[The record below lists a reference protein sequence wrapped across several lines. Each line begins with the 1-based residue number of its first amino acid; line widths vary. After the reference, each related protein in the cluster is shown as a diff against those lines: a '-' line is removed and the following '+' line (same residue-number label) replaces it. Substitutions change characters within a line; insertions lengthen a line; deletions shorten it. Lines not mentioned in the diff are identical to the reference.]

1 MNYEELRKKLMLLDV
16 EEIARF
22 RDEHP
27 VKPTLA
33 VFCNNIISDKK
44 DMEERAELNR
54 ELDEILAKKNAP
66 DGAGTPSQGNET
78 R

>member
-22 RDEHP
+22 RDKHP
-27 VKPTLA
+27 GKPTLA

-44 DMEERAELNR
+44 DME
-54 ELDEILAKKNAP
+54 
-66 DGAGTPSQGNET
+66 
-78 R
+78 

>member
-22 RDEHP
+22 RDKHP
-27 VKPTLA
+27 GKPTLA

-44 DMEERAELNR
+44 DMEELNK
-54 ELDEILAKKNAP
+54 ELDEFLAKKNAP
-66 DGAGTPSQGNET
+66 DSAGTPSQGNET

>member
-33 VFCNNIISDKK
+33 VFCNNIISDKIHLFFHTIFPY
-44 DMEERAELNR
+44 DFL
-54 ELDEILAKKNAP
+54 L
-66 DGAGTPSQGNET
+66 SV
-78 R
+78 

>member
-22 RDEHP
+22 RDKHP
-27 VKPTLA
+27 GKPTLA

-44 DMEERAELNR
+44 DMEELAELNK
-54 ELDEILAKKNAP
+54 ELDEFLAKKNAP
-66 DGAGTPSQGNET
+66 DSAGTPSQGNET